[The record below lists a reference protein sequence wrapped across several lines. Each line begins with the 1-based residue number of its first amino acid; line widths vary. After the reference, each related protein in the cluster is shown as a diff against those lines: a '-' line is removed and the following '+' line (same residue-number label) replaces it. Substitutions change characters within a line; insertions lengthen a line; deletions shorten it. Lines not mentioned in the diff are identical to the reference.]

1 MNENHKVTAL
11 VYDRNLKWMDH
22 IPQLIS
28 EKPSFIAVGVRHLPC
43 KDGLIDL
50 LRRKGY
56 TVESVK

>member
-1 MNENHKVTAL
+1 ML
-11 VYDRNLKWMDH
+11 YDRNLKWMDH

-28 EKPSFIAVGVRHLPC
+28 EKPSFIAVGVRHLPG

>member
-1 MNENHKVTAL
+1 
-11 VYDRNLKWMDH
+11 MDH

-28 EKPSFIAVGVRHLPC
+28 EKKSFIAVGVR
-43 KDGLIDL
+43 KKKKKNGLIDL